1 MSVGEEIFNVADGYN
16 EEMWDD
22 TALIRNY
29 EKAYEASR
37 SGNLHS
43 LKLFTYSLQYS
54 LDF

>member
-1 MSVGEEIFNVADGYN
+1 MLVGEEIFNVADGYD

-37 SGNLHS
+37 SAILHTPTDQIYFS
-43 LKLFTYSLQYS
+43 NFL
-54 LDF
+54 